1 MTGTGSVF
9 MRVREGGEVL
19 QRLELDAA
27 CFPCMLGGDD
37 GTTLFMMMA
46 DRQGID
52 KMGELFKSRTG
63 RVLTAAAPAPGVG
76 WP

>member
-1 MTGTGSVF
+1 

-27 CFPCMLGGDD
+27 CFACMLGGDD

-46 DRQGID
+46 DWQGIE
-52 KMGELFKSRTG
+52 KMGELFQSHTG